1 MTTTTEY
8 SATTPGSDAQRRIA
22 NRLKRARGQ
31 LNAVIEAVESGGDC
45 RTVVTQLAAVSSALD
60 KAGFA
65 IISQAMRDCVV
76 LGDEADASGE
86 ASDPHRLTPDEVEKL
101 FLSLA

>member
-1 MTTTTEY
+1 MTTEY

-31 LNAVIEAVESGGDC
+31 LNAVIDAVESGGDC

-60 KAGFA
+60 RAGFA
-65 IISQAMRDCVV
+65 IISQAMRDCVM
-76 LGDEADASGE
+76 LDDEQSDASGE
-86 ASDPHRLTPDEVEKL
+86 ASDRHRLTPDEVEKL

>member
-1 MTTTTEY
+1 MSPRHPT
-8 SATTPGSDAQRRIA
+8 SDDAQRRIA

-31 LNAVIEAVESGGDC
+31 LNAVIDAVESGGDC

-65 IISQAMRDCVV
+65 IISSAMRECLSD
-76 LGDEADASGE
+76 DAAV
-86 ASDPHRLTPDEVEKL
+86 ASDGDDRLTVAELEKL
-101 FLSLA
+101 FLTLS